1 MIKSIEKTHFCTETI
16 NCSLSLFTSIKNI
29 VILIEI
35 IFFTFF
41 AFWKISFRVSGGTS
55 IRIAA
60 LLLGGVGGPK
70 VD

>member
-1 MIKSIEKTHFCTETI
+1 
-16 NCSLSLFTSIKNI
+16 LSLFTSIKNI